1 MANARFELE
10 AKPGGV
16 NGAAMSPSTREP
28 MTATP
33 VESETS
39 MPLEQSAEGEPEAA
53 TSQDDWSVRV
63 SNLSKVFKVY
73 ARPRD
78 MLLELVLGPRHKP
91 FWALRDINI
100 TIARGDKVGIVGRN
114 GSGKSTLLKIIAGTL
129 DHTSGTV
136 EVRGK
141 ISAILELG
149 VGVNPAYSGR
159 ENIYFGGL
167 CYGMSKEDIRS
178 KIDAIIEFSELKEVI
193 DQPFSTYSSG
203 MKARLLFSTAL
214 HVNPE
219 LLIIDEALATGDAG
233 FVSKS
238 LRHVERL
245 SENSDLTA
253 IFVSHSMN
261 HLLRLCN
268 RGIYL
273 NAGQVM
279 ADGPIRDVV
288 AAYENELMRND
299 EESIAAHQERER
311 AAAASSGHHFHLRVT
326 AFRTRS
332 GGVDT
337 DVLYT
342 GEPAELVIEYESDVD
357 VDEAWVGLEL
367 YHGLEGAFVATLN
380 NRHHRGKDFSMLPP
394 TPIRV
399 RQGKGA
405 FIFQLDPLILGHGG
419 YFVHFSVFPLERVL
433 ARAFGYHE
441 AVAHVRYVG
450 TFHVS
455 SRTELY
461 VDRIQ
466 IVDMPHRIVH
476 RQ

>member
-1 MANARFELE
+1 MI
-10 AKPGGV
+10 
-16 NGAAMSPSTREP
+16 
-28 MTATP
+28 ATP
-33 VESETS
+33 EETTRS
-39 MPLEQSAEGEPEAA
+39 MPPAQSAQVEPESS
-53 TSQDDWSVRV
+53 TSQGDWAIRV
-63 SNLSKVFKVY
+63 ANLSKVYKVY

-78 MLLELVLGPRHKP
+78 MLIELVLGPRHKP
-91 FWALRDINI
+91 FWALRDINLN
-100 TIARGDKVGIVGRN
+100 IARGDKVGIVGRN

-136 EVRGK
+136 DVRGK

-167 CYGMSKEDIRS
+167 CYGMSKEEIRS
-178 KIDAIIEFSELKEVI
+178 RIDEIIEFSELKEVI

-219 LLIIDEALATGDAG
+219 ILIIDEALATGDAG

-245 SENSDLTA
+245 SENADLTA

-273 NAGQVM
+273 NTGRVM

-288 AAYENELMRND
+288 GAYETELMRND
-299 EESIAAHQERER
+299 EESIAAHKERER
-311 AAAASSGHHFHLRVT
+311 STTATHHLPLRVT
-326 AFRTRS
+326 GFHTRS
-332 GGVDT
+332 GGVET
-337 DVLYT
+337 KVLYT
-342 GEPAELVIEYESDVD
+342 GEPAELVVEYECDVD
-357 VDEAWVGLEL
+357 VDDAWVGLEL

-394 TPIRV
+394 TPIRI
-399 RQGKGA
+399 RQGKGSFA
-405 FIFQLDPLILGHGG
+405 FKLDPLLLGHGG
-419 YFVHFSVFPLERVL
+419 YFVHFSVFPLERIL

-441 AVAHVRYVG
+441 AIAHVRYAG

-455 SRTELY
+455 SRDTLY
-461 VDRIQ
+461 IDRIQ
-466 IVDMPHRIVH
+466 IVDMPHQIVH

>member
-1 MANARFELE
+1 MI
-10 AKPGGV
+10 
-16 NGAAMSPSTREP
+16 
-28 MTATP
+28 ATP

-39 MPLEQSAEGEPEAA
+39 MPLDQSAEVETESAA
-53 TSQDDWSVRV
+53 SSDDWTVRV
-63 SNLSKVFKVY
+63 SNLSKVYKVY

-91 FWALRDINI
+91 FWALRDINLTI
-100 TIARGDKVGIVGRN
+100 TRGDKVGIVGRN

-136 EVRGK
+136 DVRGK

-159 ENIYFGGL
+159 ENIFFSGL
-167 CYGMSKEDIRS
+167 CYGMNKEDIRS
-178 KIDAIIEFSELKEVI
+178 KLDAIIEFSELKEVI

-245 SENSDLTA
+245 SENSEMTA

-268 RGIYL
+268 RGVYL
-273 NAGQVM
+273 NSGRIM

-299 EESIAAHQERER
+299 EESIAAHKERER
-311 AAAASSGHHFHLRVT
+311 STDAEAHHFPLRVT
-326 AFRTRS
+326 NFRTRT
-332 GGVDT
+332 GGVDS
-337 DVLYT
+337 DVMYT
-342 GEPAELVIEYESDVD
+342 GEPAELVVEYESDVD
-357 VDEAWVGLEL
+357 VEEAWVGLEL

-380 NRHHRGKDFSMLPP
+380 NQHHRGKDFSLCPP

-399 RQGKGA
+399 RRGKGS
-405 FIFQLDPLILGHGG
+405 FTFQLDPLILGHGG
-419 YFVHFSVFPLERVL
+419 YFVHFSVFPLERIK
-433 ARAFGYHE
+433 ARAFSYHE
-441 AVAHVRYVG
+441 AVAHVRYAG

-455 SRTELY
+455 SRDTLY

-466 IVDMPHRIVH
+466 IVDMPHQIVH